1 MITRNAVRPL
11 GNCERRFDEKL
22 MCLALGVMFLAV
34 SFISTFLLA
43 VAIPANAQ
51 ERRRTAR
58 IGILRVDSCN
68 SPAAVEAIQDL
79 KQGGEQLGLRGR
91 TER

>member
-1 MITRNAVRPL
+1 
-11 GNCERRFDEKL
+11 